1 MSPQLHHN
9 KCNGTYSSCQV
20 HIWRVCAM
28 STAAVF
34 LQAYMAV
41 DFFMFLIPFT
51 PGDYL
56 FVGHHMMTF
65 GYMVSSLLINRGGL
79 SCLILMVLGES
90 TSLFQNSWLISQTLK
105 RQSNVSTL
113 SSLAAQ
119 SCTLMSCA
127 SATPLRSCL
136 YCMGLKQPPLLST
149 LACTAWLCISP
160 THEFT
165 AWRAAYIVWSAQGMV

>member
-1 MSPQLHHN
+1 MSAPCTAVL
-9 KCNGTYSSCQV
+9 
-20 HIWRVCAM
+20 
-28 STAAVF
+28 TAAVF

-65 GYMVSSLLINRGGL
+65 GYMVSSLVINRGGL
-79 SCLILMVLGES
+79 SCLILMVLGEC
-90 TSLFQNSWLISQTLK
+90 TSLFQNSWLIARELR

-119 SCTLMSCA
+119 SCTLIFCA
-127 SATPLRSCL
+127 DAVLLQSCL
-136 YCMGLKQPPLLST
+136 YRMILMQPLLLST
-149 LACTAWLCISP
+149 LACTAWLCVGLTPKFNCVQHISSGWLK
-160 THEFT
+160 
-165 AWRAAYIVWSAQGMV
+165 AWPD